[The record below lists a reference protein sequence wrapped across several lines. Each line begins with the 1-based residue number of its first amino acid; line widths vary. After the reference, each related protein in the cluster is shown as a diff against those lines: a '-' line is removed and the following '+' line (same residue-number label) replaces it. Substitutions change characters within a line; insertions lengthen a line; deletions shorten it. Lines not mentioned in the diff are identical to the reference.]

1 MFGKRGSHQRF
12 SHSRMPLQQQGFF
25 QTLHQIQRSS
35 QFFGKD
41 ISVMIKITDELFNFF
56 IQGNGMYRLKKS
68 LYFFEKSP
76 FTTDFIIPP
85 ALTFWSEAVISS
97 PSNFLVKLATN
108 CLKS

>member
-12 SHSRMPLQQQGFF
+12 SHSRMPLQQQGLF

-56 IQGNGMYRLKKS
+56 IQGNGMYKLKK
-68 LYFFEKSP
+68 
-76 FTTDFIIPP
+76 TFIF
-85 ALTFWSEAVISS
+85 LRKV
-97 PSNFLVKLATN
+97 PSRPILSYLRH
-108 CLKS
+108 